1 MIGIKF
7 KKGFRIAGLLNQKIN
22 PSREVIIQVQSRP
35 LVGVV
40 IHTVLGM
47 ILFMGLGLEFTA
59 AESIL
64 EMLGRRTQY
73 SKV

>member
-1 MIGIKF
+1 MVG
-7 KKGFRIAGLLNQKIN
+7 AVLN
-22 PSREVIIQVQSRP
+22 
-35 LVGVV
+35 
-40 IHTVLGM
+40 TVLGM

-73 SKV
+73 SKVKQEKFIGP